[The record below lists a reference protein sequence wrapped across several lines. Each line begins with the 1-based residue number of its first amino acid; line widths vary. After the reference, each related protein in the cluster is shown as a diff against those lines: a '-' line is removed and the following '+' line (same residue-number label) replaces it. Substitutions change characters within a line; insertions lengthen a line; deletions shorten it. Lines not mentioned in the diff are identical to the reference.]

1 MIHWQKLVLLL
12 LVKKFDDL
20 QLSASICTSYFIT
33 SRLGRACCT
42 FDRFLIVGPVGS
54 GLVYNVEI
62 SKRFHPS
69 SSSLSTQLLIVVVIV
84 LLVLLHTNKS
94 L

>member
-1 MIHWQKLVLLL
+1 MTFNFRRLFVVVTSL
-12 LVKKFDDL
+12 LVDF
-20 QLSASICTSYFIT
+20 
-33 SRLGRACCT
+33 GRARCT

-69 SSSLSTQLLIVVVIV
+69 SSLFTQLLIVVIVLLV

>member
-1 MIHWQKLVLLL
+1 MTFNFRRLFVVVTSL
-12 LVKKFDDL
+12 LVDF
-20 QLSASICTSYFIT
+20 
-33 SRLGRACCT
+33 GRARCT